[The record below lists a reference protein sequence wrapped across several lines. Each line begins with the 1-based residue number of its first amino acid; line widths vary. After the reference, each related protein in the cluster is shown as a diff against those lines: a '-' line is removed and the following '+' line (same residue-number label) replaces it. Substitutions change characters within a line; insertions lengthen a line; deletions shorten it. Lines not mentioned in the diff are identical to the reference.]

1 MNVLLRVIAGSLGVL
16 LVFWAAISAAVTF
29 VVPRGTPVALTRWV
43 FTAVAMAFRGVALRT
58 SSYRSRDAVMAL
70 YGPFALLFLPIAWLF
85 ITYWGFTLIYLAVG
99 VSSLHLSLLVST
111 SSLFTLGSESSTA
124 LPVAAA
130 RAIEAGLGLGLVAI
144 LISYL
149 PSIYSSYSRRE
160 VKVTGLET
168 LASSPPFAGTLLERL
183 ALVDRLEHTEELW
196 RDWSEWFAD
205 IEETHTS
212 VPALVFFRSPLAGR
226 SWVVAAGTILD
237 SASFVASSITSEN
250 HPEAQL
256 CIRSGYL
263 SLRRI
268 ADYFGLPFDPEPNP
282 TDPISVTR
290 EEFDQ
295 VFDRL
300 TAAGAPMIDD
310 REAAWRS
317 FSGWRVNYDQ
327 VLLELAALTIAPD
340 APWSSDRAK
349 DPSTFVR
356 LGSRRQRR

>member
-1 MNVLLRVIAGSLGVL
+1 M
-16 LVFWAAISAAVTF
+16 
-29 VVPRGTPVALTRWV
+29 
-43 FTAVAMAFRGVALRT
+43 
-58 SSYRSRDAVMAL
+58 
-70 YGPFALLFLPIAWLF
+70 
-85 ITYWGFTLIYLAVG
+85 
-99 VSSLHLSLLVST
+99 
-111 SSLFTLGSESSTA
+111 
-124 LPVAAA
+124 
-130 RAIEAGLGLGLVAI
+130 
-144 LISYL
+144 
-149 PSIYSSYSRRE
+149 
-160 VKVTGLET
+160 
-168 LASSPPFAGTLLERL
+168 
-183 ALVDRLEHTEELW
+183 
-196 RDWSEWFAD
+196 
-205 IEETHTS
+205 
-212 VPALVFFRSPLAGR
+212 
-226 SWVVAAGTILD
+226 
-237 SASFVASSITSEN
+237 
-250 HPEAQL
+250 